1 MRHYIRLMIDS
12 WIMGMIIAVPVTLAL
27 FLVRWVIE
35 VVG

>member
-1 MRHYIRLMIDS
+1 MRHYIRLIVDS
-12 WIMGMIIAVPVTLAL
+12 WIMGLMISVPVTLSL